1 MIPVDFYKIE
11 YIPKLSSRRNLITP
25 PTIILTIY
33 FRYSEEAVDTLKNHG
48 YMKKLNPSFGGAV
61 TLPINFK
68 TYDDEWENNEE
79 YFQELIR
86 NIKLIFTDELQAVLF
101 SKSDDSRLS
110 KLAELILTCFDTQ
123 NAQSIE
129 L

>member
-1 MIPVDFYKIE
+1 VIPVDFYKLQ
-11 YIPKLSSRRNLITP
+11 YIPKLLAGYRLTP
-25 PTIILTIY
+25 PAIMLTIY
-33 FRYSEEAVDTLKNHG
+33 FRYSEEAVETLKNHG
-48 YMKKLNPSFGGAV
+48 YNKKLNPGFGGAV
-61 TLPINFK
+61 SLPINFK

-86 NIKLIFTDELQAVLF
+86 NIKSIFTDELQAVLF